1 MFSNIYYTW
10 LLQSHLLDSNVPS
23 IMRKSLITILQASSS
38 NSLSHF
44 STNFPQSS
52 DHNVGLLLICVLDK
66 CLSPVEFKHCEV
78 RKLSVITESLK
89 PKTGPDI
96 ESVIGWIKASLL
108 SQIVKNPPAMR
119 ESWVQSWV
127 GQIPWKRAWQPA
139 PVLLPRES
147 PWTEEPGGLQSI
159 GHTTER
165 LSTAQQRFQQEGQT
179 LGLWAENPENQC
191 SVLSRDNFMVF
202 LI

>member
-1 MFSNIYYTW
+1 
-10 LLQSHLLDSNVPS
+10 
-23 IMRKSLITILQASSS
+23 MRKSLITILQASSS

-89 PKTGPDI
+89 PNTGPDI

-147 PWTEEPGGLQSI
+147 QWTEEPGALQSI
-159 GHTTER
+159 GHR
-165 LSTAQQRFQQEGQT
+165 AGHHWAAQHSTAKISARGADIRT
-179 LGLWAENPENQC
+179 LGRKPGEPVF
-191 SVLSRDNFMVF
+191 SVK
-202 LI
+202 